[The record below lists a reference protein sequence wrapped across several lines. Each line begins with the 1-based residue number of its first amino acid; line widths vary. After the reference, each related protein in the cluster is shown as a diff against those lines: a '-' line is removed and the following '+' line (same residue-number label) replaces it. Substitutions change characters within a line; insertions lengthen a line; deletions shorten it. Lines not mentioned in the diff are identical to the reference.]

1 MTKRYT
7 KGPWESAGLMIYA
20 GGEDGANICEVSS
33 PRTSSY
39 VEHRRCQLDDPDWD
53 EAVANM
59 RLIRTAPELLEAC
72 RFALDHLTGAPGGE
86 VSPSYLANVLLQV
99 IEKAEKG
106 ND

>member
-1 MTKRYT
+1 MSKRAT
-7 KGPWESAGLMIYA
+7 AGPWESMGLMVYR
-20 GGEDGANICEVSS
+20 GGEEGANICEISS
-33 PRTSSY
+33 PRGSRW
-39 VEHRRCQLDDPDWD
+39 VEHHRCDISDPDWD

-59 RLIRTAPELLEAC
+59 RLIRAAPELLEAC
-72 RFALDHLTGAPGGE
+72 RFALDHLTGAPAGE